1 MKRKKRVIGEDFVP
15 QVQKK
20 SADLRATT
28 ASHGD
33 VFQGGLADEALN
45 AVGARAMTMEGEIIV
60 NSNFDLS
67 SAEDQALYAHEL
79 YHKKHSGGL
88 AGSTVRDAEEIAARA
103 IESMVFHKATGGRA
117 DALPTNVDDLFA
129 AAEDVAP
136 PSEGQ
141 AKNKGDTKRGD
152 GFQKAPTAL
161 DGYKTLLKQGKPH
174 AEIVQMLVDILM
186 DNYDSKHQDE
196 VSRGGA
202 FKGLGQ

>member
-1 MKRKKRVIGEDFVP
+1 MKRKKRIIGEDFVP

-20 SADLRATT
+20 TPDLRSTT

-45 AVGARAMTMEGEIIV
+45 AVGARAMTMDGEIIV

-79 YHKKHSGGL
+79 YHKKHSGGV

-103 IESMVFHKATGGRA
+103 IEAMVFHKATGGRA
-117 DALPTNVDDLFA
+117 DALPTNADDLFA
-129 AAEDVAP
+129 QAENIIP

-141 AKNKGDTKRGD
+141 AQNKGDTKRGSS
-152 GFQKAPTAL
+152 FQKAPTAI
-161 DGYKTLLKQGKPH
+161 DGYKALLQQGKPH

-186 DNYDSKHQDE
+186 DNYDTKHQDE

-202 FKGLGQ
+202 SKGFGQ